1 MVWGRG
7 GAGKL
12 LGLGNGVLTPPNP
25 DPDYD
30 LHAPLELAA
39 AVVQG
44 LKVAALDGQVQ
55 L

>member
-1 MVWGRG
+1 MVV
-7 GAGKL
+7 
-12 LGLGNGVLTPPNP
+12 GLRSASGNGVLTPDP
-25 DPDYD
+25 DPD